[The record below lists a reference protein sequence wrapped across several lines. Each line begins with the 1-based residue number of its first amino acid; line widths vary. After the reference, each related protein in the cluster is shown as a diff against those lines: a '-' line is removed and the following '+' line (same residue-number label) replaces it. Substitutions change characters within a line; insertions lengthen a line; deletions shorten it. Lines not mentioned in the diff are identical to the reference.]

1 MAWHGKVV
9 SLAESL
15 WARGDRAWDLGHLD
29 AAERL
34 LGRAA
39 AMGDASAM
47 NSFASLLDD
56 HLHRP
61 EEALVWYERAVEAGS
76 EIAAWNLAMHYVP
89 LKNAELYRHWMR
101 KAAEMGFEDA
111 AVEVAKFARDPDHM
125 TKLPLEDCE

>member
-1 MAWHGKVV
+1 MASSGKIVPF
-9 SLAESL
+9 AEKL
-15 WARGDRAWDLGHLD
+15 WARGDRAWDRGHLD
-29 AAERL
+29 EAEQL

-47 NSFASLLDD
+47 NSFAILLDD

-76 EIAAWNLAMHYVP
+76 DIAAWNLAMHYVP
-89 LKNAELYRHWMR
+89 LKNAPLYRRWMR

-111 AVEVAKFARDPDHM
+111 AVEVEKFTRDPGYI
-125 TKLPLEDCE
+125 TKLPLDDRD